1 MLSLP
6 GFPNLSL
13 LQRNLETLGY
23 RSVRSK
29 DGTRVSIYRL
39 RPDSKSMVR
48 LAAYQQTSKPLPVR
62 PSSPHLS
69 PAVSARLDQFRNEAG
84 KSVIDQQTFKSPDI
98 TKDLDALFSLNTDPQ
113 GMALGYSAHRIA
125 DTM

>member
-13 LQRNLETLGY
+13 LQRNLEILGY

-29 DGTRVSIYRL
+29 DGTWVSIYRL

-84 KSVIDQQTFKSPDI
+84 KSVIDQQAFKSPDI
-98 TKDLDALFSLNTDPQ
+98 TKDLDTLFSLNTDPQ
-113 GMALGYSAHRIA
+113 GMALGLLSTP
-125 DTM
+125 DS